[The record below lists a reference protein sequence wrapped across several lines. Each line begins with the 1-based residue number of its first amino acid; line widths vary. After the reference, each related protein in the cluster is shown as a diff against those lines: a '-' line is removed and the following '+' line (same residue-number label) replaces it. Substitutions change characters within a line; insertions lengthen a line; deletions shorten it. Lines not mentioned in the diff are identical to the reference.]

1 MASSNYRFTL
11 GDVDDLKADDCARS
25 QASEKSTILHRAMFL
40 DVMRGLG
47 LFLEYS
53 IYLCGLY
60 LLYPQ

>member
-1 MASSNYRFTL
+1 MASSNYRSAL
-11 GDVDDLKADDCARS
+11 GDVDDLKANDWARS

-47 LFLEYS
+47 SYLEYS
-53 IYLCGLY
+53 IYLCGFY